1 MPAGKLNAKQER
13 FVHEYLVDLNATQ
26 AAIRTGYSQKTARQI
41 GARLLSHV
49 DVQALIQ
56 SEQAKR
62 LSKMELTGERVLAE
76 LARLAF
82 VDIRKAFN
90 EDGTLKKPHDIDD
103 DTAAALAGIDTT
115 ATVVQGSSE
124 DDPPLSLV
132 TKKVKTFD
140 KKGALELA
148 LRHLGLLND
157 KLDLNAKVSGQ
168 VVYKAN
174 MPPRG

>member
-1 MPAGKLNAKQER
+1 MAKLNAKQER
-13 FVHEYLVDLNATQ
+13 FAHEYLVDLNASQ
-26 AAIRTGYSQKTARQI
+26 AAIRAGYSKKTAGSQ
-41 GARLLSHV
+41 GHDLLKKPE
-49 DVQALIQ
+49 VQELIQ
-56 SEQAKR
+56 REQAKR
-62 LSKMELTGERVLAE
+62 LNKMELTGERVLAE

-90 EDGTLKKPHDIDD
+90 PDGTLKKPHDIDD

-115 ATVVQGSSE
+115 ATVIQGSGE

-157 KLDLNAKVSGQ
+157 KIDVNAKVSGQ